1 MVVRVDIEELEKEG
15 IRKSYIRA
23 LKNEGITTIEYL
35 ASFSRRELESISGIG
50 PEISRKLWELALK
63 YTGADK
69 FINASQ
75 LYEQQY
81 KIEHLTTGSKALDEL
96 LGGGLETH
104 SITEISGEFGSG
116 KTQMAHQLCINV
128 QLPKEKGGLEG
139 AALYHDVEDTF
150 SVSRIRQIAEAR
162 GLDPKEVVKNIIV
175 AKCYNFD
182 HQMFLMN
189 HSDEI
194 IKKNNVKLIVVDGVM
209 SHLRSEYIGREAL
222 AERQQQLNIYL
233 RKLRNLARAHGAV
246 AFITNQVVS
255 NPQAS
260 YFSSD
265 KMAIGGNIMAH
276 NVGVRL
282 WIRRPSDMK
291 PVRIV
296 KLYKSPKLPSGQ
308 VTINITE
315 RGIEDVQSEM

>member
-1 MVVRVDIEELEKEG
+1 MDIDELEKEG
-15 IRKSYIRA
+15 ISKGCIRA
-23 LKNEGITTIEYL
+23 LKREGITTVEYL
-35 ASFSRRELESISGIG
+35 ASFSKRELESIRGIG
-50 PEISRKLWELALK
+50 SETSSKLWEIALK
-63 YTGADK
+63 YVKPGL

-75 LYEQQY
+75 LYAEQEN
-81 KIEHLTTGSKALDEL
+81 IEHLTTGSKTLDNL

-104 SITEISGEFGSG
+104 SITEISGEYGGG

-128 QLPKEKGGLEG
+128 QLPKDEGGLEG

-150 SVSRIRQIAEAR
+150 SVSRIKQIAEAR

-194 IKKNNVKLIVVDGVM
+194 IRKNNVKLIVVDGVM
-209 SHLRSEYIGREAL
+209 SHLRSEYIGREVL
-222 AERQQQLNIYL
+222 AERQQQLSIYL

-260 YFSSD
+260 FFSPD
-265 KMAIGGNIMAH
+265 KIAVGGNIMAH
-276 NVGVRL
+276 NAMVRL

-291 PVRIV
+291 PTRIV

-308 VTINITE
+308 VVINITE
-315 RGIEDVQSEM
+315 RGIEDVE